1 MKIYKD
7 NITIVK
13 NAGEY
18 MMVYVQARSIQKRV
32 LHWGKDTKGKWTP
45 FEIEWEGWFAEIS
58 RPVKNYPTYNPN
70 LRFVRRYDI
79 PRFFLFC
86 DMAGIELRCRMLRQG
101 KFTDD
106 EWKLIN
112 EHCKK
117 VEWED
122 KREEISLPN
131 KTIPTKDEI
140 LYLLNKSTM
149 LDSDARKYQNECCE
163 EYLEY
168 YETYKT
174 KEDQDK
180 IDRELKEKLKYIK
193 NF

>member
-1 MKIYKD
+1 MKTYNE

-18 MMVYVQARSIQKRV
+18 MMVYVQARSLQKKV
-32 LHWGKDTKGKWTP
+32 LHWGKNTKGKWTP

-86 DMAGIELRCRMLRQG
+86 DLSGIELRCRMKRKG
-101 KFTDD
+101 SFTVD

-112 EHCKK
+112 EHCKM
-117 VEWED
+117 VEW
-122 KREEISLPN
+122 R
-131 KTIPTKDEI
+131 
-140 LYLLNKSTM
+140 
-149 LDSDARKYQNECCE
+149 
-163 EYLEY
+163 
-168 YETYKT
+168 
-174 KEDQDK
+174 
-180 IDRELKEKLKYIK
+180 
-193 NF
+193 

>member
-18 MMVYVQARSIQKRV
+18 MMVYVQARSLQKRV

-45 FEIEWEGWFAEIS
+45 FEIEWEGWFEQMS
-58 RPVKNYPTYNPN
+58 RPVTAFKNNNPY
-70 LRFVRRYDI
+70 LRCICHMDL

-86 DMAGIELRCRMLRQG
+86 DMSGIEVRCRMLRKG

-112 EHCKK
+112 EHCKM
-117 VEWED
+117 VEW
-122 KREEISLPN
+122 N
-131 KTIPTKDEI
+131 K
-140 LYLLNKSTM
+140 N
-149 LDSDARKYQNECCE
+149 
-163 EYLEY
+163 
-168 YETYKT
+168 
-174 KEDQDK
+174 
-180 IDRELKEKLKYIK
+180 
-193 NF
+193 